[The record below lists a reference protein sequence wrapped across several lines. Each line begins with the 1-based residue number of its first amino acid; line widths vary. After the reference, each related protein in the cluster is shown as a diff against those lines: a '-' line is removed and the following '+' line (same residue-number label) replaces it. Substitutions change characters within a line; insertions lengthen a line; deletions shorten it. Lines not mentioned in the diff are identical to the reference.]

1 MFNNTTT
8 QTQRHMQATT
18 IDEVLSI
25 LEAIIEESI
34 TTNNRAGYFAALYHK
49 VTYQVKQGIAKGE
62 FEDGTRMEQ
71 LDVMFANRYLAAYE
85 QWKNNIKPT
94 GSWDIAF
101 TTVAKRRALVLQ
113 HLLLGINAHIN
124 LDLGIAAV
132 QSANG
137 APMPNIQKD
146 FAAINSIIA
155 SLTYEVMNEITRVS
169 PLLSLMGLH
178 ATNYNAII
186 IQFSIANA
194 RDGAWCFAEDLYPK
208 QGEAFTN
215 CITARDKTITQLA
228 EGLINA
234 KGILRFTLWLI
245 HLFEWKRPSR
255 IIQALYTYKKKDF
268 SKTDIEANVKVVANK
283 NVVSQPA

>member
-1 MFNNTTT
+1 
-8 QTQRHMQATT
+8 MQATT
-18 IDEVLSI
+18 IDEVLST

-34 TTNNRAGYFAALYHK
+34 VTDNRAGYFAALYHK
-49 VTYQVKQGIAKGE
+49 VTMQVKDGVAKGE
-62 FEDGTRMEQ
+62 FEDGARMEK
-71 LDVMFANRYLAAYE
+71 LDVAFANRYLAAYD
-85 QWKNNIKPT
+85 QWKKNIKPT

-101 TTVAKRRALVLQ
+101 TTIGKRSALVLQ

-132 QSANG
+132 QSLND
-137 APMPNIQKD
+137 APLPNIQKD
-146 FAAINSIIA
+146 FAAINTIIA

-178 ATNYNAII
+178 ATNYNSII

-194 RDGAWCFAEDLYPK
+194 RDGAWCFAEDLYSK
-208 QGEAFTN
+208 QGVAFDN
-215 CITARDKTITQLA
+215 CIAARDKTITQLA
-228 EGLINA
+228 QGLVSA

-255 IIQALYTYKKKDF
+255 VIKALYTYKKKSF
-268 SKTDIEANVKVVANK
+268 TISEIETNTQKVVVKPSA
-283 NVVSQPA
+283 SSA

>member
-1 MFNNTTT
+1 
-8 QTQRHMQATT
+8 MQATT
-18 IDEVLSI
+18 IEEVLST

-34 TTNNRAGYFAALYHK
+34 ATNNRAGYFAALYHK
-49 VTYQVKQGIAKGE
+49 VTYQVKLGIEKGE
-62 FEDGTRMEQ
+62 FEDGARMEK
-71 LDVMFANRYLAAYE
+71 LDVAFANRYIAAYE

-94 GSWDIAF
+94 GSWNIAF
-101 TTVAKRRALVLQ
+101 TIVGKSRALVLQ

-132 QSANG
+132 QTLNG
-137 APMPNIQKD
+137 GPLPNIQKD
-146 FAAINSIIA
+146 FAAINTIIA

-178 ATNYNAII
+178 ATNYNSII

-194 RDGAWCFAEDLYPK
+194 RDGAWCFAEDLYSK
-208 QGEAFTN
+208 QGVAFNN

-228 EGLINA
+228 EGLVSA

-255 IIQALYTYKKKDF
+255 VIKALYTYKKKSF
-268 SKTDIEANVKVVANK
+268 TISEVATETKTATVAPS
-283 NVVSQPA
+283 VS